1 MPLPKA
7 IIFDLDG
14 TLIDSRHDYA
24 EMRHRAIEVLSE
36 AGVPAGGPADTGP
49 IWEIRLR
56 GMEYLLLNGV
66 TEERWREIDAQ
77 VTDALNE
84 VELKALEDA
93 RPMPGAAETLHYIV
107 GKGVR
112 IGVATRSHRA
122 YALEALSR
130 SGLSLY
136 VEVLLARD
144 DVEHPKPD
152 PRHLLQ
158 AVAAFDAEPGEAV
171 FVGDTTTDQST
182 AREAGVPFI
191 GIPRN
196 ETWARRMEEDGYGVL
211 LSRLG
216 EISSHLVRCQP

>member
-1 MPLPKA
+1 MPLPRA
-7 IIFDLDG
+7 IVFDLDG

-24 EMRHRAIEVLSE
+24 EMKRRAIEVLSD
-36 AGVPAGGPADTGP
+36 AGVPARDPDEAGP

-56 GMEYLLLNGV
+56 GMEHLLMNGA
-66 TEERWREIDAQ
+66 TEERWREVDAL

-84 VELKALEDA
+84 VELSALEDA
-93 RPMPGAAETLHYIV
+93 MPMPGAAETLRDILCR
-107 GKGVR
+107 GVR
-112 IGVATRSHRA
+112 IGVATRSHRE

-130 SGLSLY
+130 SDLSRY
-136 VEVLLARD
+136 VEVILARD
-144 DVEHPKPD
+144 DVERPKPD

-158 AVAAFDAEPGEAV
+158 AVTALDAGPGEAV

-182 AREAGVPFI
+182 ARKAGVPFI

-211 LSRLG
+211 LNSLR
-216 EISSHLVRCQP
+216 EIPAHLVKCQA

>member
-1 MPLPKA
+1 
-7 IIFDLDG
+7 
-14 TLIDSRHDYA
+14 
-24 EMRHRAIEVLSE
+24 
-36 AGVPAGGPADTGP
+36 
-49 IWEIRLR
+49 
-56 GMEYLLLNGV
+56 MEHLLMNGV
-66 TEERWREIDAQ
+66 TEEMWREVDAQ

-84 VELKALEDA
+84 VELKALENA
-93 RPMPGAAETLHYIV
+93 RPMPRAVETLHYIV
-107 GKGVR
+107 GNGVK

-130 SGLSLY
+130 SGLSPY

-158 AVAAFDAEPGEAV
+158 AVATLDAEPGEAV

-196 ETWARRMEEDGYGVL
+196 ETWAKRMKEDGYGVL

-216 EISSHLVRCQP
+216 EIPTHLVRCQP

>member
-1 MPLPKA
+1 MPLPRA
-7 IIFDLDG
+7 IVFDLDG

-24 EMRHRAIEVLSE
+24 EMRRRTVEILSE
-36 AGVPAGGPADTGP
+36 AGVPATGSADASP

-56 GMEYLLLNGV
+56 GIEQLLTNGA
-66 TEERWREIDAQ
+66 TEERWREVDAL

-84 VELKALEDA
+84 VELSALEDA
-93 RPMPGAAETLHYIV
+93 RPMPGAAETLRDLVHQGI
-107 GKGVR
+107 R
-112 IGVATRSHRA
+112 IGVATRSHRE
-122 YALEALSR
+122 YAIEALSR
-130 SGLSLY
+130 SDLSWY

-158 AVAAFDAEPGEAV
+158 AVAALGARPGEAV

-191 GIPRN
+191 GVPRN
-196 ETWARRMEEDGYGVL
+196 EAWAKRMEEDGYGVL
-211 LSRLG
+211 LRGLE
-216 EISSHLVRCQP
+216 EIPSYLVNCQA